1 MFQVLVVEDDQE
13 LNRTVC
19 AYLNQNG
26 YQALGC
32 LNANEAYDAMDGAG
46 AQPGNSHPVYDRQG
60 RLCVQAARLSGGD

>member
-26 YQALGC
+26 YQALG
-32 LNANEAYDAMDGAG
+32 A
-46 AQPGNSHPVYDRQG
+46 
-60 RLCVQAARLSGGD
+60 